1 MRRFVQPGFLL
12 SLLLNYSAGFCQ
24 EQQPGWMQGSRGMP
38 PKVAISGKVVD
49 ASNGT
54 PLEYATVLVLSQRDG
69 KQITGGVTAKDGSF
83 NIPDLFPG
91 RFNLTVKYMG
101 YRTKT
106 VENITAARGSASLDA
121 GVVRLEPTVLTGE
134 GVDVQADRPEFE
146 YKIDKRVINV
156 GQQQTAISG
165 TAVDVLENV
174 PSVTVDIEGNVQL
187 RGSGNFTVL
196 IDNRPTPLE
205 SNEALQQTP
214 ASTID
219 QIEIIT
225 NPSAKYE
232 PDGTAGIINIVTKK
246 TKRMGVNGIANVNL
260 GLDELKRRYGGDALM
275 NLKTSRA
282 NFFIGGDY
290 NRRSFPGSSR
300 VEHREYLGDTTAYR
314 NSSGDSRRGGD
325 GFGFRGGVDYSV
337 TARDL
342 LSAGFRA
349 GGRSFGGD
357 SRNAYDEW
365 KEPGGVHAPYR
376 SLDAMD
382 REENYYELNAD
393 YKHDFATAGHELLAQ
408 VIVEGESG
416 HDIDTNEL
424 FDAKDRLTAGQRSTE
439 SGPSRDVRVKLDYT
453 LPMRPSERLQA
464 GAQTRIGTG
473 DERNELF
480 NYEAATGG
488 YVFQQ
493 PYSHSIDYT
502 HTIHSVYG
510 TYSNEIRK
518 IGFQGGVRGEYTGR
532 DIRLEDTG
540 QKFAIDRWDFF
551 PTVHLSYTFSQG
563 RQTMASY
570 TRRIHR
576 PREWDLEPFITWMD
590 AYNVRRGNPDLLPE
604 FIDSYEW
611 AFQSSAGQSLF
622 SIEAY
627 YRMTH
632 NKIERVQ
639 SLYEPRITLQS
650 IENIGKD
657 YSLGSELMINVNP
670 VRPWNVNLMG
680 NLYQYRVEG
689 GLFGESFSR
698 GSFNWSVRFN
708 NTIRFTPTTRFQVN
722 GMYNSA
728 SVSSQGRREDNFMVN
743 FGLRQEFFNR
753 ALSATLQVRDAFRTG
768 VFEFTNEGPGF
779 YNYSRMKR
787 QAPVYNL
794 TLTFNINNYR
804 REQQRENGDVN
815 GNGNENGREESEYEQ

>member
-1 MRRFVQPGFLL
+1 MKRFIRLVFPLICIV
-12 SLLLNYSAGFCQ
+12 SVSAGLGQ
-24 EQQPGWMQGSRGMP
+24 DRSAGGMQGAAKITM
-38 PKVAISGKVVD
+38 IGKVVD
-49 ASNGT
+49 ALKGT
-54 PLEYATVLVLSQRDG
+54 PLEYATVLVYSMRDG
-69 KQITGGVTAKDGSF
+69 KQITGCVTAADGTFSL
-83 NIPDLFPG
+83 PDLFPG
-91 RFNLTVKYMG
+91 RFKMTFKFMG
-101 YRTKT
+101 FKT
-106 VENITAARGSASLDA
+106 QTIENVAPARGAASHDI
-121 GVVRLEPTVLTGE
+121 GVIRLESTVLTGE

-156 GQQQTAISG
+156 GQQHTALSG

-232 PDGTAGIINIVTKK
+232 PDGTAGIINIVMKK
-246 TKRMGVNGIANVNL
+246 TKRIGVNGIANVNL
-260 GLDELKRRYGGDALM
+260 GLDDLKNRYGGDILM
-275 NLKTSRA
+275 NFRTSKA
-282 NFFIGGDY
+282 NFFLGGDY

-300 VEHREYLGDTTAYR
+300 VEHREYMGDTTTYR
-314 NSSGDSRRGGD
+314 YSSGDSRRGGT
-325 GFGFRGGVDYSV
+325 GKGLRGGVDYSV
-337 TARDL
+337 TASDL
-342 LSAGFRA
+342 FSAGFRT

-365 KEPGGVHAPYR
+365 TAPGGIHAPYR
-376 SLDAMD
+376 SLDASD

-393 YKHDFATAGHELLAQ
+393 YKHNFAKAGHELLAQ
-408 VIVEGESG
+408 ANVEGESG
-416 HDIDTNEL
+416 HDGETNEL
-424 FDAKDRLTAGQRSTE
+424 FDARDSLTSGQRSTE
-439 SGPSRDVRVKLDYT
+439 SGPSRDIRIKLDYT
-453 LPMRPSERLQA
+453 LPMRPNEKLQA

-480 NYEAATGG
+480 DYEAATGG
-488 YVFQQ
+488 YVFLQ

-510 TYSNEIRK
+510 TYSNEFRK
-518 IGFQGGVRGEYTGR
+518 IGFQGGIRGEYTGR

-551 PTVHLSYTFSQG
+551 PTVHLSYTFAQG

-570 TRRIHR
+570 TRRIQR
-576 PREWDLEPFITWMD
+576 PHEWELEPFLSWMD
-590 AYNVRRGNPDLLPE
+590 AYNVRQGNPDLKPE

-622 SIEAY
+622 SVETY
-627 YRMTH
+627 YRTTH
-632 NKIERVQ
+632 NKVERVQ
-639 SLYEPRITLQS
+639 SLYAPQVTLQS
-650 IENIGKD
+650 IENIGRD

-670 VRPWNVNLMG
+670 VKPWNVNLMG

-689 GLFGESFSR
+689 GLFGEAFSR
-698 GSFNWSVRFN
+698 NSFNWSVRFN
-708 NTIRFTPTTRFQVN
+708 NTIRFTPLTRLQIN

-728 SVSSQGRREDNFMVN
+728 SVSSQGRREGNFMVN

-753 ALSATLQVRDAFRTG
+753 VLSATLQVRDAFRSG
-768 VFEFTNEGPGF
+768 VFESTTEGRGF

-787 QAPVYNL
+787 HAPVYNL
-794 TLTFNINNYR
+794 TLTFNINNYK
-804 REQQRENGDVN
+804 REQQGENGNGDGN
-815 GNGNENGREESEYEQ
+815 GNGNGREEGDYEQQ

>member
-1 MRRFVQPGFLL
+1 MRRFVRPLLTLFFLFSAL
-12 SLLLNYSAGFCQ
+12 AGFGQ
-24 EQQPGWMQGSRGMP
+24 NQRPGGMQGAAR
-38 PKVAISGKVVD
+38 ISITGKVVD
-49 ASNGT
+49 ASSGT

-69 KQITGGVTAKDGSF
+69 KQITGCVTAKDGTFS
-83 NIPDLFPG
+83 IPDLFPG
-91 RFNLTVKYMG
+91 RFKMTFKFMG
-101 YRTKT
+101 FKSRTLDN
-106 VENITAARGSASLDA
+106 VAPARGAASHDV
-121 GVVRLEPTVLTGE
+121 GVIRLESTVLAGE

-156 GQQQTAISG
+156 GQQHTAISG

-174 PSVTVDIEGNVQL
+174 PSITVDIEGNVQL

-205 SNEALQQTP
+205 PNEALQQTP

-232 PDGTAGIINIVTKK
+232 PDGTAGIINIMMKK
-246 TKRMGVNGIANVNL
+246 TKRMGVNGIANANL
-260 GLDELKRRYGGDALM
+260 GLDEMKRRYGGDILM
-275 NLKTSRA
+275 NFRTSRA
-282 NFFIGGDY
+282 NFFFGGDY

-300 VEHREYLGDTTAYR
+300 VEHREYMGDTTTFR
-314 NSSGDSRRGGD
+314 NSSGDSRRGGT
-325 GFGFRGGVDYSV
+325 GNGLRGGVDYSI
-337 TARDL
+337 TASDL

-365 KEPGGVHAPYR
+365 AEPGGIHAPYR
-376 SLDAMD
+376 SLDASD

-393 YKHDFATAGHELLAQ
+393 YKHNFAGAGHELLAQ
-408 VIVEGESG
+408 AIVEGESG
-416 HDIDTNEL
+416 HDSDTNEL
-424 FDAKDRLTAGQRSTE
+424 FDAADGLTSGQRSTE
-439 SGPSRDVRVKLDYT
+439 SGPSQDIRIKLDYT
-453 LPMRPSERLQA
+453 LPMRPNEKLQA

-488 YVFQQ
+488 YVFLQ

-510 TYSNEIRK
+510 TYSNEFRK
-518 IGFQGGVRGEYTGR
+518 IGFQGGLRGEYTGR

-540 QKFAIDRWDFF
+540 QKFAIDRWDLF
-551 PTVHLSYTFSQG
+551 PTLHLSYSFAQG

-570 TRRIHR
+570 TRRIQR
-576 PREWDLEPFITWMD
+576 PHEWELEPFLSWMD
-590 AYNVRRGNPDLLPE
+590 AYNVRRGNPDLRPE

-611 AFQSSAGQSLF
+611 AFQSSAGRSLL
-622 SIEAY
+622 SVEAY
-627 YRMTH
+627 YRTTH
-632 NKIERVQ
+632 NKVERVQ
-639 SLYEPRITLQS
+639 SLYAPQVTLQS
-650 IENIGKD
+650 IENIGRD
-657 YSLGSELMINVNP
+657 YSLGSELMVNVNP
-670 VRPWNVNLMG
+670 VKPWNINLMG

-698 GSFNWSVRFN
+698 ESFNWSVRFN
-708 NTIRFTPTTRFQVN
+708 NTIRFTPTTRLQVN

-728 SVSSQGRREDNFMVN
+728 SVSSQGRREGNFMVN

-753 ALSATLQVRDAFRTG
+753 VLSATLQVRDAFRSG
-768 VFEFTNEGPGF
+768 VFEFTTEGPGF
-779 YNYSRMKR
+779 YNNSRMKR

-794 TLTFNINNYR
+794 TLTFNINNYKQ
-804 REQQRENGDVN
+804 QQRENGNGDGN
-815 GNGNENGREESEYEQ
+815 GNGNGQEEGEYEQQ